1 MADSKSS
8 SKKKKFR
15 ILIAHQSTIPH
26 YRVPFYQNVQM
37 LKPDWWDF
45 EVIYD
50 KKESL
55 RHFFMNPEES
65 NFNFKIK
72 PSSGINIDFLGRKLS
87 IQAFPFFSLGYD
99 LVIVGQALNN
109 ISYPFTFIRK
119 LIGKPIAYWG
129 QGRDLYTIRKSL
141 LKKITESFKLF
152 LTNLADGFFS
162 YTEGVKE
169 YLVKQG
175 IRPEKIFALQ
185 NTMDI
190 EAQRNIYLNLFGN
203 RDELRQQFNVR
214 DKKVLLY
221 VGRFNR
227 EKRVDLI
234 VDAFTHLYKADNNYI
249 LFVVGGGDK
258 KLLQPA
264 VEVCGSDSIR
274 HFGVVPD
281 SEIGK
286 FFVMADLFVIA
297 GSVGLNVIQ
306 AMCYNLIPVV
316 IDSPH
321 QSPEYEYLN
330 NSNSIILPQNSTA
343 LEYANSI
350 DDLFSNSQTK
360 HSLEANLW
368 HSIKNLTIKQMA
380 QNFVNGVNQLLS
392 EIYKLK

>member
-1 MADSKSS
+1 MIENKPNRT
-8 SKKKKFR
+8 KKKFR

-65 NFNFKIK
+65 KFNFKIK

-129 QGRDLYTIRKSL
+129 QGRDLYTVKKSL
-141 LKKITESFKLF
+141 LKKTTESFKLF
-152 LTNLADGFFS
+152 LTNLSDGFFS
-162 YTEGVKE
+162 YTEGVKD

-175 IRPEKIFALQ
+175 VRSEKIFALQ

-190 EAQRNIYLNLFGN
+190 ETQRNVFLSLVGN
-203 RDELRQQFNVR
+203 RDQLRQQFNVKG
-214 DKKVLLY
+214 KKVLLY
-221 VGRFNR
+221 VGRFNK

-234 VDAFTHLYKADNNYI
+234 VDAFINLYKSDKNYI

-264 VEVCGSDSIR
+264 IDTCGSESVR

-286 FFVMADLFVIA
+286 YFVMADLFAIA

-316 IDSPH
+316 IDSPY

-330 NSNSIILPQNSTA
+330 NSNAIILPQNSSGT
-343 LEYANSI
+343 EYAKRI
-350 DDLFSNSQTK
+350 GELFSNPKLKQT
-360 HSLEANLW
+360 LETNVW
-368 HSIKNLTIKQMA
+368 NSIKHLTIKQMA

-392 EIYKLK
+392 EIYKLQ